1 MLNSAKL
8 WTLKSFTI
16 DQNFIYNLFCRSH
29 FDVMFMNIR

>member
-16 DQNFIYNLFCRSH
+16 DQNFIYNLFCIIKYA
-29 FDVMFMNIR
+29 VMFMNIR